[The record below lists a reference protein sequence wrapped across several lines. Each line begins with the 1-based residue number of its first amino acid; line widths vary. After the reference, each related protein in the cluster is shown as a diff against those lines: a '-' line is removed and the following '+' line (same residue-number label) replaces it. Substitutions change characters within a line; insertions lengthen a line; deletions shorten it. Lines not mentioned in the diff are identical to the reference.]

1 MKWQIF
7 RRPLY
12 VDKPYLEIVFD
23 ESGKMFDYRIWKCL
37 QSGKRDWFDVMDL
50 ERKRRGWKSGLI
62 GHLLSIWCA
71 SSLIWHTRICLVLR
85 LIQYRKD
92 LENTHDAKTALMGW
106 IIKAVWF
113 LSPIRGASLP
123 TCSLVGRFRN
133 ESLNPRLVGQVF
145 RRTGAASG
153 FCIGLNPRL
162 VGQVFR
168 RGTHKTLRYY
178 PFVLIPD

>member
-7 RRPLY
+7 RRPHY

-62 GHLLSIWCA
+62 VHSLRIWCD
-71 SSLIWHTRICLVLR
+71 SSLIWRTRICLVLR

-145 RRTGAASG
+145 RPN
-153 FCIGLNPRL
+153 FEINPARIIS
-162 VGQVFR
+162 
-168 RGTHKTLRYY
+168 
-178 PFVLIPD
+178 VLIPD